1 MAESENKTK
10 EQESNLQDGE
20 LGNAEE
26 AGEDV
31 LSLESLDAVLGAE
44 DPEFFRS
51 LETIG
56 PDDPSIAKIY
66 EEGVELEYKYAEEKE
81 LWKNAN
87 GIKKLLKLFLPF
99 LPYLAYLWK
108 INSARFRLWKIKKI
122 ADLKE
127 LLKNAG
133 PLLKEKTKSA
143 LASLSSGI
151 GKGLSIFKSYS
162 ALRKVT
168 FIFLIIFSIA
178 GFYFVSMLVG
188 GKAFKADESLFIT
201 SLQPWAQTVI
211 PYTEETRWESFY
223 SSTRIEQ
230 NVFLMQK
237 MIVNLKKSENSED
250 NPMGA
255 FEFFVEGTVNDVI
268 VEIKDREPEIED
280 LFLRTIEEMNYDQI
294 SSGEG
299 KKKLCEI
306 LRHEVNKIL
315 TKGQVRRIFFK
326 TAIVKP

>member
-127 LLKNAG
+127 LLQNAG

-143 LASLSSGI
+143 LAILSSGI

-237 MIVNLKKSENSED
+237 MIVNLKN
-250 NPMGA
+250 
-255 FEFFVEGTVNDVI
+255 
-268 VEIKDREPEIED
+268 
-280 LFLRTIEEMNYDQI
+280 Q
-294 SSGEG
+294 
-299 KKKLCEI
+299 
-306 LRHEVNKIL
+306 KIPKIIRWGPL
-315 TKGQVRRIFFK
+315 NFS
-326 TAIVKP
+326 

>member
-10 EQESNLQDGE
+10 EQDPNLLEEEQ
-20 LGNAEE
+20 GNAEE

-31 LSLESLDAVLGAE
+31 LSLESLDAMLGAE
-44 DPEFFRS
+44 DPEFFKS
-51 LETIG
+51 LEMIG

-81 LWKNAN
+81 NWKNAT
-87 GIKKLLKLFLPF
+87 GIKKIGKLFLPF
-99 LPYLAYLWK
+99 LPYLSYLWK

-122 ADLKE
+122 AAFKE

-133 PLLKEKTKSA
+133 PLIKEKSKKLLKA
-143 LASLSSGI
+143 VSSGV
-151 GKGLSIFKSYS
+151 GHALSVFKSYS
-162 ALRKVT
+162 IPRKIA
-168 FIFLIIFSIA
+168 FISLILLSV
-178 GFYFVSMLVG
+178 GGVYLVG
-188 GKAFKADESLFIT
+188 SLLGGRVLKKDESLFMT
-201 SLQPWAQTVI
+201 SLQAWSQTTI
-211 PYTEETRWESFY
+211 PYTEETQWESFY

-237 MIVNLKKSENSED
+237 MIVNLKRSENSDE

-280 LFLRTIEEMNYDQI
+280 LFLRTIEDMNYDQI

-299 KKKLCEI
+299 KKKLCDI
-306 LRHEVNKIL
+306 LRREVNKIL
-315 TKGQVRRIFFK
+315 TKGQVRRIYFK